1 MVPVLIRIIE
11 SPSYLSGLIVK
22 KTLLLAACAAL
33 VLPSL
38 AACSSTAGEEVF
50 VYNPTVTDGSS
61 DPSDAV
67 LHAQIQKY
75 LDDRQGPKNSQYQ
88 YTRMDLN
95 GDGLREGLVL
105 FNLPHNYWCGWSGC
119 TLAVF
124 GAGDNNFLLVSETSR
139 IRGPLFVGGTQT
151 NGWEDIGVRLTGTET
166 PDRNVV
172 LRYDG
177 AAYPENPL
185 HEDEMPF
192 DLAALGG
199 TRVFP

>member
-1 MVPVLIRIIE
+1 MYSVSFCGFHLFSKVLV
-11 SPSYLSGLIVK
+11 VK
-22 KTLLLAACAAL
+22 KYALLAAVAAL
-33 VLPSL
+33 ALPSL
-38 AACSSTAGEEVF
+38 AACSSTGGEEVP
-50 VYNPTVTDGSS
+50 VYQSSNSSNPA
-61 DPSDAV
+61 DPSDSA
-67 LHAQIQKY
+67 LHASIRAY
-75 LDDRQGPKNSQYQ
+75 IDERLGPKNSQYQ

-124 GAGDNNFLLVSETSR
+124 GAGNNNFLLVSETTR
-139 IRGPLFVGGTQT
+139 IRGPLFVGGTET
-151 NGWEDIGVRLTGTET
+151 NGWQDIGVRLSGTDM

-172 LRYDG
+172 LRFDG
-177 AAYPENPL
+177 RSYPANPL
-185 HEDEMPF
+185 NEDALPF

>member
-1 MVPVLIRIIE
+1 MVTRK
-11 SPSYLSGLIVK
+11 LSSAALAAL
-22 KTLLLAACAAL
+22 TLFSLAACA
-33 VLPSL
+33 SN
-38 AACSSTAGEEVF
+38 TAGEEVLLF
-50 VYNPTVTDGSS
+50 PDRELYENR
-61 DPSDAV
+61 DPSDST
-67 LHAQIQKY
+67 LHASIQSY
-75 LDDRQGPKNSQYQ
+75 LEQRGGPKHSQYD
-88 YTRMDLN
+88 YVRTDLN
-95 GDGLREGLVL
+95 GDGRREALVL

-124 GAGDNNFLLVSETSR
+124 GVEDENFVLVSETSR

-151 NGWEDIGVRLTGTET
+151 NGWEDIGVRVSGTES

-177 AAYPENPL
+177 TAYPENPL
-185 HEDEMPF
+185 DQSGIPF